1 MAEGHVY
8 YIAYKDGTPCGYL
21 SVQPEADDLYIL
33 QKIYILPRFQ
43 GVHAVAGIAE
53 AKEWA
58 WNEALHN
65 DELTNMQLESV
76 ARGFASTPR
85 ADLAE
90 PYAAKYFE
98 VADWIWKNKTFH
110 MAEALLEGLYPSYA
124 DPATLVDLGD
134 AWLASHADADNALQR
149 IVRGNVESSHRTLKV
164 RDFNASL

>member
-1 MAEGHVY
+1 M
-8 YIAYKDGTPCGYL
+8 
-21 SVQPEADDLYIL
+21 
-33 QKIYILPRFQ
+33 
-43 GVHAVAGIAE
+43 
-53 AKEWA
+53 
-58 WNEALHN
+58 HN

-85 ADLAE
+85 VDLAE

-98 VADWIWKNKTFH
+98 VADWIWQNKTFH

-149 IVRGNVESSHRTLKV
+149 IVRTLKV

>member
-1 MAEGHVY
+1 
-8 YIAYKDGTPCGYL
+8 
-21 SVQPEADDLYIL
+21 
-33 QKIYILPRFQ
+33 
-43 GVHAVAGIAE
+43 
-53 AKEWA
+53 
-58 WNEALHN
+58 
-65 DELTNMQLESV
+65 MQLESV

-134 AWLASHADADNALQR
+134 AWLASHADATTRCSALCVAMLNRR
-149 IVRGNVESSHRTLKV
+149 IARSRCVISTRPSDAVPGTTTVAVFGSY
-164 RDFNASL
+164 F